1 MSLACIICPAM
12 DTSREFARSQSTR
25 SDIEV
30 SCCWATTRKTPQ
42 QPPQHRHN
50 HHNHN
55 HHHLAPLPN
64 GDSNSGSKVAPAPSR
79 NASLTSDDTPR
90 LLRCH
95 AVRRDLFNDWNFEEF
110 MAGLAWLPT
119 MVYVLTLLNV
129 FAWLFLRWYGLC
141 STVFFGYAWSLL
153 EPFLQFPSCYTLW
166 CSDTS
171 FFFWGGGCREGENL
185 TF

>member
-50 HHNHN
+50 HHNHQQ
-55 HHHLAPLPN
+55 HLAPLPN

-129 FAWLFLRWYGLC
+129 VAWLFLRYGLC
-141 STVFFGYAWSLL
+141 LCMVFAWA
-153 EPFLQFPSCYTLW
+153 FLQFPSCYTLW
-166 CSDTS
+166 CSDKS
-171 FFFWGGGCREGENL
+171 FLGREGENL
-185 TF
+185 TFLT